1 MIGRTYGVDL
11 GTSVI
16 KIYKKGKGIICN
28 QKNMIAVDKSKV
40 LAIGDDAF
48 EMYEKVP
55 GYVHVTY
62 PIKNGVIA
70 DIENMEKLFNALL
83 KGLSKNGKVYSA
95 EYVVAVP
102 MDTTEVEK
110 KAFIDLVDASR
121 AKKVKLVA
129 KPIAAALGAGLDVCN
144 AKGAMI
150 VDMGASTTEIAV
162 ISLGGIVVSR
172 LLPIGGDTFNDAII
186 AAVKKNGIV
195 DHVFMGFSL
204 LGVSVPV
211 FMVAMVLQFLLAY
224 KLQWF
229 PITSGNTGWIGY
241 VLPAIALGWNSA
253 GSIARLTRSTLLE
266 VLQEDYIDTAR
277 AKGYRQLYVIICHAL
292 RNAVLPVITMMA
304 VQLSSLL
311 SGAVICETVFSINGI
326 GRLAVQA
333 IEARDIPLLQGT
345 VLFSTVIV
353 ILGNLVADCLY
364 SVLDPRIRK
373 EV

>member
-1 MIGRTYGVDL
+1 MATNIIKRVLQTVLILFGVALLIFLMLRIIPGNAILTMMGDKTNPEAVERMTAELGLDKPFYVQFWVYIRGVFTGDL
-11 GTSVI
+11 GTSYSLNRSVSELI
-16 KIYKKGKGIICN
+16 QTSFPN
-28 QKNMIAVDKSKV
+28 TVRLAV
-40 LAIGDDAF
+40 
-48 EMYEKVP
+48 
-55 GYVHVTY
+55 
-62 PIKNGVIA
+62 
-70 DIENMEKLFNALL
+70 
-83 KGLSKNGKVYSA
+83 
-95 EYVVAVP
+95 
-102 MDTTEVEK
+102 
-110 KAFIDLVDASR
+110 
-121 AKKVKLVA
+121 
-129 KPIAAALGAGLDVCN
+129 AAALVAWLV
-144 AKGAMI
+144 
-150 VDMGASTTEIAV
+150 
-162 ISLGGIVVSR
+162 GIVC
-172 LLPIGGDTFNDAII
+172 GII
-186 AAVKKNGIV
+186 AAVRKNGII
-195 DHVFMGFSL
+195 DHLFMGFSL

-229 PITSGNTGWIGY
+229 PISSGNAGWVGY

-277 AKGYRQLYVIICHAL
+277 AKGFRQVKVILRHAL

-333 IEARDIPLLQGT
+333 ISARDIPLLQGT

>member
-1 MIGRTYGVDL
+1 MVTNIVKRILQTVLILVGVALLIFLMLRIIPGNAILTMMGDKTNPEAVERMTAELGLDKPFYVQFWMYIKGVLTGDL
-11 GTSVI
+11 GTSYSLNRSVSELI
-16 KIYKKGKGIICN
+16 STSFPN
-28 QKNMIAVDKSKV
+28 
-40 LAIGDDAF
+40 
-48 EMYEKVP
+48 
-55 GYVHVTY
+55 T
-62 PIKNGVIA
+62 
-70 DIENMEKLFNALL
+70 EKLA
-83 KGLSKNGKVYSA
+83 
-95 EYVVAVP
+95 
-102 MDTTEVEK
+102 
-110 KAFIDLVDASR
+110 
-121 AKKVKLVA
+121 
-129 KPIAAALGAGLDVCN
+129 IAAAVVAW
-144 AKGAMI
+144 I
-150 VDMGASTTEIAV
+150 V
-162 ISLGGIVVSR
+162 GIVC
-172 LLPIGGDTFNDAII
+172 GII
-186 AAVKKNGIV
+186 AAVKKNGII
-195 DHVFMGFSL
+195 DHLFMGVSL

-211 FMVAMVLQFLLAY
+211 FMVAMVLQYLLAY

-229 PITSGNTGWIGY
+229 PISSGNAGWVGY
-241 VLPAIALGWNSA
+241 ILPAIALGWNSA

-277 AKGYRQLYVIICHAL
+277 AKGYRQLYVIIRHAL

-326 GRLAVQA
+326 GRLAVAA